1 MTAEQR
7 SAIMRRC
14 KKLIIIKPKP
24 WRRGS
29 ALHLP
34 NTVSGN
40 IRPIKGNIAWSG
52 IPRPTIKFI
61 EN

>member
-1 MTAEQR
+1 
-7 SAIMRRC
+7 MRRC

-40 IRPIKGNIAWSG
+40 IRPIKGNIARSG